1 MGADDP
7 SPARGGKRGSDMS
20 TELVLLGTGGGPTP
34 KLQRSSP
41 ANAVRVDG
49 STYIVDC
56 GNGIGRQL
64 VRAGISLD
72 SLAALFV
79 THHHADH
86 NGDLGA
92 LLHAAW
98 NQMSAPVLVTGPPP
112 LERVLA
118 AYFEMQAYDMAM
130 RCASE
135 GRDPLQD
142 LVQINEFT
150 DPGMVYEDDLVKVTA
165 ARVQHPPIEYAFSY
179 RFDTADRSIVFSGDT
194 IPLDAVATLAKG
206 ADVLV
211 HEAIYTPAV
220 DELAHLFKGPTWRQ
234 HMLGGHTSVEDA
246 AGIAAAAGVTTLVLN
261 HLFPPDDSIPEERW
275 IECARERF
283 AGEVVVGR
291 DLLVV

>member
-1 MGADDP
+1 
-7 SPARGGKRGSDMS
+7 MS

-34 KLQRSSP
+34 KVQRSSP
-41 ANAVRVDG
+41 ANAVRIDG
-49 STYIVDC
+49 RTYVVDC
-56 GNGIGRQL
+56 GSGVGRQL
-64 VRAGISLD
+64 VRAGIPLE
-72 SLAALFV
+72 SLAAVFV

-98 NQMSAPVLVTGPPP
+98 SQLSEPLLVTGPPP
-112 LERVLA
+112 LTRVLE

-135 GRDPLQD
+135 GREPLQA
-142 LVQINEFT
+142 LIRTNEFT
-150 DPGMVYEDDLVKVTA
+150 QPGVVYRDDYVEVTA
-165 ARVQHPPIEYAFSY
+165 ARVSHPPIEYAFAY
-179 RFDTADRSIVFSGDT
+179 RFDTAQRSIVFSGDT
-194 IPLDAVATLAKG
+194 VPLDAVVELAQG

-220 DELAHLFKGPTWRQ
+220 DELAHTFKGPTWRD

-246 AGIAAAAGVTTLVLN
+246 AGIAAAAGVGTLVLN
-261 HLFPPDDSIPEERW
+261 HLFPPDDGISDERW
-275 IECARERF
+275 MECARTRF
-283 AGEVVVGR
+283 DGPVVVGK

>member
-1 MGADDP
+1 
-7 SPARGGKRGSDMS
+7 MS

-34 KLQRSSP
+34 KLERSSP
-41 ANAVRVDG
+41 ANAVLVDG
-49 STYIVDC
+49 RTYVVDC
-56 GNGIGRQL
+56 GNGVGRQL
-64 VRAGISLD
+64 VRAGVPLD

-98 NQMSAPVLVTGPPP
+98 NTMSTTMRVTGPPP

-130 RCASE
+130 RRASE
-135 GRDPLQD
+135 GRSALED
-142 LVQINEFT
+142 LVQINEIT
-150 DPGMVYEDDLVKVTA
+150 APGVVYEDDLVKVTA
-165 ARVQHPPIEYAFSY
+165 ARVQHPPIEYALSY

-194 IPLDAVATLAKG
+194 VPLEAVAELAKG

-211 HEAIYTPAV
+211 HEAIYTPAI
-220 DELAHLFKGPTWRQ
+220 DEMAHLFKGPTWRE

-246 AGIAAAAGVTTLVLN
+246 AGIAAAAGVGTLVLN

-283 AGEVVVGR
+283 AGEVLVGR